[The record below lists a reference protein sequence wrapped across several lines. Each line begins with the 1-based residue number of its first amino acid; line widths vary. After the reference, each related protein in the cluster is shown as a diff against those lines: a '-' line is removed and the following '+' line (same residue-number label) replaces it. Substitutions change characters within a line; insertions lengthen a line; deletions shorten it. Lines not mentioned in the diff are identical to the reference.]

1 MNTYTLNKKKVMAK
15 AITAIAA
22 TAASVALPQVFH
34 LIGVL
39 SATGA
44 AAGTVFLP
52 MHIPVLLAG
61 LLAGPWVGLIAGL
74 LSPILSFAIS
84 GMPVL
89 ALLPAMTVELA
100 VYGLVAGLM
109 SKTKLPVAVQLTAAM
124 IGGRLA
130 RALAVLV
137 SVNLIGGEGSVI
149 GVWDA
154 TVAGLPGIALQLVII
169 PLLIYRLKGLK
180 KLYE

>member
-1 MNTYTLNKKKVMAK
+1 MNTYTLNKKNIIVK
-15 AITAIAA
+15 AITVIAA

-39 SATGA
+39 SGTGA
-44 AAGTVFLP
+44 AAGTAFLP

-61 LLAGPWVGLIAGL
+61 LLAGPWVGLIAGII
-74 LSPILSFAIS
+74 SPILSFAIS

-89 ALLPAMTVELA
+89 ALLPFMTVELA
-100 VYGLVAGLM
+100 VYGLAAGLM
-109 SKTKLPVAVQLTAAM
+109 SKTKLPCIAQLSIAM

-137 SVNLIGGEGSVI
+137 SVNLLGGQGSVA

-154 TVAGLPGIALQLVII
+154 TLTGIPGIALQLVII

>member
-1 MNTYTLNKKKVMAK
+1 MNTYALNKKSIISKS
-15 AITAIAA
+15 ITVIAA
-22 TAASVALPQVFH
+22 TAVSVALPQIFH
-34 LIGVL
+34 LIGIL
-39 SATGA
+39 SGTGA
-44 AAGTVFLP
+44 AAGSAFLP

-74 LSPILSFAIS
+74 ISPVLSFAIS

-89 ALLPAMTVELA
+89 ALLPFMTVELA
-100 VYGLVAGLM
+100 AYGLAAGLM
-109 SKTKLPVAVQLTAAM
+109 SKTRLPVVVQLAVAL
-124 IGGRLA
+124 IVGRLA

-137 SVNLIGGEGSVI
+137 SVNLLGGEGSVI
-149 GVWDA
+149 SVWDA